1 MVWSGLGM
9 TPKDTAV
16 SIMAKTALTNDKGWN
31 CNEKVKYGR
40 DHEELESLY
49 KSVLPLTR
57 RWTECNHW
65 YSFPFCQTLLLM
77 MIMVRHLDDSV
88 DVEATN
94 EHWHCHFFAA
104 HIPDDFCDPQLS
116 YIPDDQ
122 KRRPLVLIGGS
133 MCSSSQSSAPVRPSF
148 KIQSNVLP
156 NILSLVIFKGRGS
169 IV

>member
-1 MVWSGLGM
+1 
-9 TPKDTAV
+9 
-16 SIMAKTALTNDKGWN
+16 
-31 CNEKVKYGR
+31 
-40 DHEELESLY
+40 
-49 KSVLPLTR
+49 
-57 RWTECNHW
+57 
-65 YSFPFCQTLLLM
+65 M
-77 MIMVRHLDDSV
+77 MIIVRHLDDSV

-94 EHWHCHFFAA
+94 EHCHLCAA

-156 NILSLVIFKGRGS
+156 NILSLYLGVGVQLYNLQSTF
-169 IV
+169 IVLKKSSHRENCKMDWDNSVVLP